1 MQPLSQPLHTHARP
15 PTHPPPHHRPQ
26 TSNSVVEFE
35 DLSLAG
41 QMPPAM
47 FGKDRGQAAVRR
59 LLRLSPLV
67 QLEAMPAN
75 FTLRG
80 AQGEGRGA

>member
-1 MQPLSQPLHTHARP
+1 M
-15 PTHPPPHHRPQ
+15 
-26 TSNSVVEFE
+26 NSVVEFE

-41 QMPPAM
+41 QMQPAV
-47 FGKDRGQAAVRR
+47 FGADRGQAAVRR
-59 LLRLSPLV
+59 LLHLSPLV

-80 AQGEGRGA
+80 PQGENFTPCGYK